1 LQDIEVDGNES
12 LGAVEDILLDDQLA
26 ESESESAFD
35 CQGNRLSLTPQ

>member
-26 ESESESAFD
+26 ESDSAVDF
-35 CQGNRLSLTPQ
+35 QGNRLSLTPQ